1 MAEPGDDGFDD
12 GVVVN
17 LGEAKKK
24 RTKKAGGGASG
35 PPGGDGPSRQTPDP
49 GECPVMA
56 LGKRGQGFA
65 FMTPSGDI
73 QELKPNQIGNAAWLA
88 GLFDG
93 DIAWLKACFPAGD
106 KPGGFV
112 ASTAGTWLIGRAVA
126 RGYFDPDNDLRG
138 PGAWRLSGGRLLLH
152 LGDQIEVRRERG
164 SPERRRA
171 GVDYAGHIYYAAP
184 VEPAP
189 AEKSASLDDVRA
201 FFDFL
206 HRWRYGH
213 AEDPRVLLGWIG
225 CAYLAG
231 ALRWRPHV
239 WVSGDTS
246 TGKSTLELLI
256 RNLLGKAALRV
267 ADTTKAYIAQRL
279 KSAARPVLLDEI
291 ERDVDASR
299 QKAIVELATLA
310 STEGQAG
317 LGRGSPDGTTRD
329 YMIRACFYFSSII
342 RAPLKPQDRSRI
354 HVVDLH
360 PLSAASVEDIR
371 AVKDGLARFG
381 VGFPDALRARAVE
394 GFWRFQAN
402 EKIFEE
408 AINAVWLKGGRV
420 VDQIGTLLAMAQMM
434 LSDEVVTR
442 AQAEAVLAAFE
453 TVRDEL
459 TGQPDETEARQ
470 CLDHLLTTRLSMEA
484 ERGRESQNVGELI
497 DFVADARLPA
507 GGVWDGPQHR
517 ELRRRGLAVVVVKE
531 WNGQALAVA
540 HNHVALTEIFEATRW
555 NGGAWAQ
562 VLRRLPGAWASRNA
576 VRFLGFQGRS
586 TIVPLDA
593 LPLTTGNRTDDD
605 DMVSS
610 LSGGNPSGDA
620 VTPGGVTDGVSR
632 LNPLE
637 ENENDAV

>member
-1 MAEPGDDGFDD
+1 MAEPGGDDFDD
-12 GVVVN
+12 GVVA
-17 LGEAKKK
+17 GK
-24 RTKKAGGGASG
+24 RTKRATGAAERVA
-35 PPGGDGPSRQTPDP
+35 PTVVD
-49 GECPVMA
+49 CPVMA
-56 LGKRGQGFA
+56 LGKRGGGFA

-73 QELKPNQIGNAAWLA
+73 QELKPNQISNAAWLA

-93 DIAWLKACFPAGD
+93 DTAWLKACFPAGD
-106 KPGGFV
+106 KPGGYV
-112 ASTAGTWLIGRAVA
+112 AQAAGTWLIGRCVA

-138 PGAWRLSGGRLLLH
+138 PGAWRLTGGRLLLH

-171 GVDYAGHIYYAAP
+171 GIDYAGHIYYAAP
-184 VEPAP
+184 TEPAP
-189 AEKSASLDDVRA
+189 AETAATAADVGA
-201 FFDFL
+201 IYDFL

-213 AEDPRVLLGWIG
+213 AEDPRVLLGWVG

-231 ALRWRPHV
+231 ALRWRPHI

-246 TGKSTLELLI
+246 TGKSTLEILI

-299 QKAIVELATLA
+299 QKQIVELATLA

-354 HVVDLH
+354 HVVDLN
-360 PLSAASVEDIR
+360 PLGDASVEDIR
-371 AVKDGLARFG
+371 AVKAGLVHFG
-381 VGFPDALRARAVE
+381 TGFPEALRARAVE

-402 EKIFEE
+402 EIVFEE
-408 AINAVWLKGGRV
+408 AINAMWLRGGRV

-434 LSDEVVTR
+434 LSDAVVTR
-442 AQAEAVLAAFE
+442 AQAEAVLATFE
-453 TVRDEL
+453 EVRDDL
-459 TGQPDETEARQ
+459 IGQPDETEARQ
-470 CLDHLLTTRLSMEA
+470 CLEHLLTTRLSMEA

-497 DFVADARLPA
+497 DYVAGSRLPA

-540 HNHVALTEIFEATRW
+540 HAHVALAEIFEGTRW
-555 NGGAWAQ
+555 NGGAWKQ
-562 VLRRLPGAWASRNA
+562 VLVRLPGAWHTRNG
-576 VRFLGFQGRS
+576 VRFVGYQGRA
-586 TIVPLDA
+586 TVVPLEA
-593 LPLTTGNRTDDD
+593 LPIAAGNRTDDD
-605 DMVSS
+605 DVV
-610 LSGGNPSGDA
+610 SGGNGANPSRDA
-620 VTPGGVTDGVSR
+620 VTPPGVT
-632 LNPLE
+632 E
-637 ENENDAV
+637 